1 MQHLPPTIEAK
12 PIFIAD
18 SCVGGLSVLKSMR
31 TSGANQDVVFL
42 ADYAVNPL
50 GVKSDE
56 AIREVVFQW
65 LGKAAEVADTLVIGC
80 NTLSIRYDQLLRTT
94 QFDTGPAQVISMVDC
109 FKSMVEKESER
120 LSHKRI
126 LIIGT
131 VFTASQTTYPEILRA
146 QCPGIEVKTIAAT
159 ELERAIARLQP
170 WTADDD
176 SVLTGPLREALAQTD
191 FAVLACT
198 CFPMAQSE
206 LERQFPEVV
215 FLDPGAYCTALL
227 DDHSV
232 RQHRGLD
239 LQVTGDVVAR
249 ANVVEFAESYLQSR

>member
-1 MQHLPPTIEAK
+1 MQHLPSMIEAK

-31 TSGANQDVVFL
+31 ASGANQDVVFL

-50 GVKSDE
+50 GIKSDE

-65 LGKAAEVADTLVIGC
+65 LGKADEVADTLVIGC

-94 QFDTGPAQVISMVDC
+94 RFDTGPAQVISMVDC
-109 FKSMVEKESER
+109 FKYMVAKENER
-120 LSHKRI
+120 LSGKRV

-146 QCPGIEVKTIAAT
+146 QCPSIEVTTIAAT

-170 WTADDD
+170 WTPDDD
-176 SVLTGPLREALAQTD
+176 SVLTGPLRASLALTD
-191 FAVLACT
+191 VAILACT
-198 CFPMAQSE
+198 CFPMARLE

-215 FLDPGAYCTALL
+215 FLDPGACCAALL
-227 DDHSV
+227 SDHSAT
-232 RQHRGLD
+232 RQGRLE
-239 LQVTGDVVAR
+239 LQVTGDAVSHDR
-249 ANVVEFAESYLQSR
+249 VVEFAETYLQSR